1 MGVTLVV
8 ASVSTV
14 FSHCCDKIREED
26 SLKKGRLML
35 THPSEASTHDCTV
48 PHAWADN
55 HGHGAWDK
63 IIVFIS
69 RGKET
74 LREGEKE
81 DE

>member
-1 MGVTLVV
+1 
-8 ASVSTV
+8 
-14 FSHCCDKIREED
+14 
-26 SLKKGRLML
+26 ML